1 MNILNKLQKLDDKS
15 KEIYHLMTFANAHEK
30 IFENFQEELTSKITF
45 FSVILIAIMIV
56 VGLLETF
63 YLKRSVFNRKNI

>member
-1 MNILNKLQKLDDKS
+1 MS
-15 KEIYHLMTFANAHEK
+15 FANAHQK
-30 IFENFQEELTSKITF
+30 IFETFQENLTSKITI

-56 VGLLETF
+56 VGLLETY

>member
-1 MNILNKLQKLDDKS
+1 MS
-15 KEIYHLMTFANAHEK
+15 YANAHEK
-30 IFENFQEELTSKITF
+30 IFENIQDSITSKITF

-56 VGLLETF
+56 VGLLETV

>member
-1 MNILNKLQKLDDKS
+1 MS
-15 KEIYHLMTFANAHEK
+15 FANAHEK
-30 IFENFQEELTSKITF
+30 IFENFQESLTSKITI
-45 FSVILIAIMIV
+45 FSIILIGIMIV